1 MMVKIVPTLLTEKI
15 DELKN
20 MLNICRN
27 FTDYVQIDIMDK
39 EFVPSKSISFSDL
52 EKINLPIEAELH
64 LMVKDPLLWVR
75 DWRKIKRII
84 YHYEIEKS
92 HQEIIKAFKEKGF
105 KVGMALNPQTPWQ
118 VLTEFLKDLDLVLFM
133 SVNPG
138 FYGSKFIPEVLEKI
152 KEFRKAYPEKLIGI
166 DGGIKYENIKKV
178 IELKVNYI
186 YIGSAIIKNPSPQE
200 AFSRFKK
207 LISE

>member
-1 MMVKIVPTLLTEKI
+1 MMIAHTPDMKTGTLVKKI
-15 DELKN
+15 KAHKDLMIFPNKPRFVRSGDI
-20 MLNICRN
+20 LDFTGKLVN
-27 FTDYVQIDIMDK
+27 FTENRKTAEVTISFFNPCDNSPIKVLKGKSEIKTTIRL
-39 EFVPSKSISFSDL
+39 PASKSISFSDL

-152 KEFRKAYPEKLIGI
+152 KEFIQK
-166 DGGIKYENIKKV
+166 
-178 IELKVNYI
+178 NY
-186 YIGSAIIKNPSPQE
+186 
-200 AFSRFKK
+200 
-207 LISE
+207 